1 MVSNLILTHYLIS
14 DLILTKIFPTN
25 NCRPRVSL
33 YLIDRFHGNQLF
45 FSPMLQV
52 TVPDGVVEGGQ
63 FQGNTPNGPVLIT
76 VPPGVKSGQV
86 RSDQRTGA
94 DGHGANRA
102 LSDAS
107 NAMVGTWTL
116 VPSGSIGLL
125 LLTQL
130 LWRSFG

>member
-1 MVSNLILTHYLIS
+1 
-14 DLILTKIFPTN
+14 
-25 NCRPRVSL
+25 
-33 YLIDRFHGNQLF
+33 
-45 FSPMLQV
+45 MLQV

-86 RSDQRTGA
+86 IQISAPRPMVMERTE
-94 DGHGANRA
+94 

>member
-76 VPPGVKSGQV
+76 VPPGVKSRPGD
-86 RSDQRTGA
+86 SDQRTGA

-102 LSDAS
+102 LGRQQCHGWHVD
-107 NAMVGTWTL
+107 
-116 VPSGSIGLL
+116 PCPFGLL